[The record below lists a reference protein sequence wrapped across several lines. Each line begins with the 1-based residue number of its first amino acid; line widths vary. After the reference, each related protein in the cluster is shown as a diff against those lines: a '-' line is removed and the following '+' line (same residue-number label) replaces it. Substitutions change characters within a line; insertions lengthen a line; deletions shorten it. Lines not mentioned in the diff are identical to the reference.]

1 MGSREW
7 GQFTNWHSPIPISH
21 SPFPTPQGV
30 VTSMATPVELI
41 ASDKDASRSMAVG
54 EIYEVAIEK
63 LVYGGDGLAHVGT
76 QAVFVPFAATGAF
89 ARVRIVECERNYA
102 RGVIEEL
109 LDPSPLRR
117 TPPCPYFGACGGCQ
131 MQHLDYQAQLEAK
144 ISFVRESLRRIGN
157 IEWNEEIGVRSSEEF
172 GYRSR
177 AEIKVERDEEGRP
190 RIGYFRAGTREVCE
204 VESCLILLP
213 AANRELQRLRA
224 ENSLIP
230 NDATRVH
237 LTVGD
242 DEVIVTPANGEEAR
256 AAEFDSMGTAHQ
268 RIAGINYGFGVRSF
282 FQGNRLLVEELIE
295 EAVGNVA
302 GKLAVDLYAGVGL
315 FSLQLAKTFEQVC
328 AVEGNK
334 TAANHGVE
342 NARLNG
348 LNNVRYEP
356 ISVEAWLKYK
366 SAELPRPDFAL
377 LDPPRAGAGVNIIE
391 RLAAMAPPD
400 LTYVSCDPAT
410 LARDLRL
417 LIDYGYRID
426 SITALDMFPQTFHV
440 ETVVRLRIED

>member
-1 MGSREW
+1 
-7 GQFTNWHSPIPISH
+7 
-21 SPFPTPQGV
+21 
-30 VTSMATPVELI
+30 MATPAELI
-41 ASDKDASRSMAVG
+41 DSEKEVSRSVAVG

-76 QAVFVPFAATGAF
+76 QAVFVPLAAAGDF
-89 ARVRIVECERNYA
+89 VRVRIVECERNYA
-102 RGVIEEL
+102 RGVIEMI

-131 MQHLDYQAQLEAK
+131 LQHLDYQAQLEAK
-144 ISFVRESLRRIGN
+144 ASFVRESLRRIGN
-157 IEWNEEIGVRSSEEF
+157 IEWDEEIGMRSAEEF

-177 AEIKVERDEEGRP
+177 AEIKIAREEDGRA
-190 RIGYFRAGTREVCE
+190 RIGYFRSGTQEVCE
-204 VESCLILLP
+204 VENCLILLP
-213 AANRELQRLRA
+213 AANRELQRLHA
-224 ENSLIP
+224 ESSLVP
-230 NDATRVH
+230 NDATRVY

-242 DEVIVTPANGEEAR
+242 DEVIVTPANGEQGR
-256 AAEFDSMGTAHQ
+256 AAEFDSMGATSQ

-282 FQGNRLLVEELIE
+282 FQGNRLLVEELIK
-295 EAVGNVA
+295 EAIGNA
-302 GKLAVDLYAGVGL
+302 SGKFAVDLYAGVGL

-366 SAELPRPDFAL
+366 SAEVPRPDFAL

>member
-1 MGSREW
+1 
-7 GQFTNWHSPIPISH
+7 
-21 SPFPTPQGV
+21 
-30 VTSMATPVELI
+30 MATPAEVIDSE
-41 ASDKDASRSMAVG
+41 KDAGKSVAIG
-54 EIYEVAIEK
+54 ESYDVAIEK
-63 LVYGGDGLAHVGT
+63 LVYGGDGLAHVGS
-76 QAVFVPFAATGAF
+76 QAVFTPLAAPGDF
-89 ARVRIVECERNYA
+89 ARIRIVECERNYA
-102 RGVIEEL
+102 RGVIEAL

-117 TPPCPYFGACGGCQ
+117 TPPCQYFGACGGCQ
-131 MQHLDYQAQLEAK
+131 LQHLDYPAQLEAK
-144 ISFVRESLRRIGN
+144 VSFVRESLRRIGA
-157 IEWNEEIGVRSSEEF
+157 IEWDEEIRMRSSEEF

-177 AEIKVERDEEGRP
+177 AEIKVARDENGRA
-190 RIGYFRAGTREVCE
+190 RIGYFRSGSREVCE
-204 VESCLILLP
+204 VESCPILAP
-213 AANRELQRLRA
+213 AANRELQRLHA
-224 ENSLIP
+224 ESSLVP
-230 NDATRVH
+230 NDATRVY
-237 LTVGD
+237 LTAGD
-242 DEVIVTPANGEEAR
+242 DEVIVTPANGEDGR

-282 FQGNRLLVEELIE
+282 FQGNRLLVEDLIK
-295 EAVGNVA
+295 EAVGEVS
-302 GKLAVDLYAGVGL
+302 GGFAVDLYAGVGL

-366 SAELPRPDFAL
+366 SAEVPRPDFAL
-377 LDPPRAGAGVNIIE
+377 LDPPRAGAGVQVIE
-391 RLAAMAPPD
+391 RLAAMAPPA

-417 LIDYGYRID
+417 LVDYGYRID

-440 ETVVRLRIED
+440 ETVVRLNL